1 MKTLLDLITIEMK
14 AAFRAAGY
22 GEELAKVTLSNRPDL
37 CEYQCNGAMAGAK
50 AYRKAPFMIAED
62 VVSHLADSGCFE
74 SAEAVKPGFIN
85 LKLSPAYAA
94 EYLNEMAADSKMG
107 VEAEREPR
115 TIMIDYGGPNVAKPL
130 HVGHLRSA
138 IIGESVIQDG
148 VRYDPI
154 PFLLTVPSQ
163 DAEGVWNYQTEADV
177 KYETSVPEKEETE
190 YKVVKCWVG
199 DGSGS
204 VRPVQITV
212 DILRDGVL
220 FDTQTLTAENN
231 WSYSWTAEDDGSVW
245 QAVERE
251 IPEDYTV
258 KVEKDKTMFLL
269 TNTYT
274 GDTPEEVPKTGDSS
288 VPLLLVTLLS
298 LSGMVLILAGL
309 AVRGRREKDDE

>member
-1 MKTLLDLITIEMK
+1 MK
-14 AAFRAAGY
+14 
-22 GEELAKVTLSNRPDL
+22 SNRKRLLRQAGSVMAALLFCVMLLQQTVFAADPEQTGSIRLNYSAVNNAEFKVYRAGEITDNWEFVLTGAFQDIPADL
-37 CEYQCNGAMAGAK
+37 NDLDTEAMT
-50 AYRKAPFMIAED
+50 EL
-62 VVSHLADSGCFE
+62 SETLA
-74 SAEAVKPGFIN
+74 
-85 LKLSPAYAA
+85 AYAA
-94 EYLNEMAADSKMG
+94 ADGIEPDYSGRTDENGQAVFEGLAKGLYL
-107 VEAEREPR
+107 
-115 TIMIDYGGPNVAKPL
+115 
-130 HVGHLRSA
+130 

-148 VRYDPI
+148 VRYDPV

-163 DAEGVWNYQTEADV
+163 DAEGAWSYQTEADV